1 MLFNLSLSN
10 TIQVGT
16 LERGRKIGIKLLRRV
31 FAPRKVERPPVVYNF
46 ILSMAVGPSGE
57 RWSGWSR
64 NTVLQLS
71 ATHRLS
77 CKGIRHGDTG
87 QEHRV
92 PMTQLLFVRQFS
104 ISTTLEA
111 HSNLLA

>member
-64 NTVLQLS
+64 NTPRPPTPIVMNLPK
-71 ATHRLS
+71 
-77 CKGIRHGDTG
+77 KGGG
-87 QEHRV
+87 
-92 PMTQLLFVRQFS
+92 
-104 ISTTLEA
+104 
-111 HSNLLA
+111 